1 MTEKYLC
8 CHYYLFLEFVRDCG
22 WNQMGAMI
30 TERGNLGGVTHNQE
44 NPSEC
49 WEDVVGSVKLVKEVG
64 NVVKTFFE
72 KTIFGSQ

>member
-1 MTEKYLC
+1 
-8 CHYYLFLEFVRDCG
+8 
-22 WNQMGAMI
+22 MGAII
-30 TERGNLGGVTHNQE
+30 TERGNLVGVTCNQE

-64 NVVKTFFE
+64 NVIKTFFE